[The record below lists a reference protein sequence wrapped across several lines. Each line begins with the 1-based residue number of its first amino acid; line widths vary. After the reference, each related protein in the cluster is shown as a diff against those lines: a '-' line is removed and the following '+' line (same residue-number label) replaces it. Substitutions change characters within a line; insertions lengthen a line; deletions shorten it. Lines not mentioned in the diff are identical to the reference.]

1 MRHNCR
7 QKIRHENVC
16 NLSRSKPN
24 AHTHTLNLHTLLRVC
39 VCKHCALGSFGPG
52 WERRGRG
59 LANCCNARGNIA
71 VIVCTCQRGFPF
83 SIFHSTCRR
92 SAFYSLYAGF
102 FLIARIFAFC
112 ILHELNSA
120 QLWAERVVE
129 TGTGGQHVAVECA
142 DIWRQLLWH

>member
-1 MRHNCR
+1 MFAICR
-7 QKIRHENVC
+7 G
-16 NLSRSKPN
+16 LSQT
-24 AHTHTLNLHTLLRVC
+24 HTHTHSTYTLSCVC

-59 LANCCNARGNIA
+59 LANCCKARGNIA

-92 SAFYSLYAGF
+92 SAFYSLYAVF
-102 FLIARIFAFC
+102 LFLIARIFAFC

-120 QLWAERVVE
+120 QLLGEREVE